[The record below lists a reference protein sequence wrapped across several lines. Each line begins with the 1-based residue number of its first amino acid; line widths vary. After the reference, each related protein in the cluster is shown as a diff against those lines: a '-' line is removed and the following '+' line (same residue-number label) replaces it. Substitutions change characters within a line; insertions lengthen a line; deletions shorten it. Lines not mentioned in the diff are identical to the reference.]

1 MVTQTRNMLV
11 SLGGNAIL
19 KHTEKGTAKEQ
30 FENVRKTSEYIVE
43 LISEGYHIALTHGNG
58 PQVGDILLAYDYA
71 KDYLPPMPLDV
82 CGAQSQGMIGYM
94 FQLSLKNI
102 LKERQID
109 KTVVT
114 VLPQTLIH
122 PEDPQLKNPTKP
134 IGPFYTAMEA
144 VRLREEKNW
153 TIENDSGKGFRRIV
167 PSPIPL
173 EFVEGGCIKT
183 LFDSGDLVIASGG
196 GGIPV
201 IWKDGRLQGIEGV
214 IDKDYAASLMATLL
228 EAEVL
233 LILTDVEKISLY
245 YGTPRQKDL
254 DHLSKPQA
262 IQYLEEGHFPPGSM
276 FPSWD
281 ELQAIAT
288 LIRRR
293 EVGKLKPFRSQLTH
307 FPVIFTSCFYSNWE
321 WKSCKRP

>member
-1 MVTQTRNMLV
+1 MLV

-102 LKERQID
+102 LKEKGID
-109 KTVVT
+109 KSVVT
-114 VLPQTLIH
+114 ILTQTLVH
-122 PEDPQLKNPTKP
+122 QEDPHFENPSKP
-134 IGPFYTAMEA
+134 IGPFYTALEA
-144 VRLREEKNW
+144 DQLRKDKNW
-153 TIENDSGKGFRRIV
+153 TIENDSGKGYRRLV
-167 PSPIPL
+167 PSPIPIG
-173 EFVEGGCIKT
+173 FVEEGCIKT
-183 LFDSGDLVIASGG
+183 IYDSGDLVIASGG

-201 IWKDGRLQGIEGV
+201 ILGEGKLRGIECV
-214 IDKDYAASLMATLL
+214 IDKDYAASLMATLI
-228 EAEVL
+228 EAEIL

-245 YGTPRQKDL
+245 YGTPREEAL
-254 DHLSKPQA
+254 DYLTKSQA
-262 IQYLEEGHFPPGSM
+262 LKYLREGHFPPGSM
-276 FPSWD
+276 GPKVKS
-281 ELQAIAT
+281 AIDF
-288 LIRRR
+288 LDYG
-293 EVGKLKPFRSQLTH
+293 GKKVVVTSLESALDALKGDTGTT
-307 FPVIFTSCFYSNWE
+307 IE
-321 WKSCKRP
+321 DD